1 MPGQLSRCESH
12 MLIWAKCL
20 NTPHDTSM
28 DQEKTLSTT
37 TSCKSG
43 NHVNGVKM
51 ATNDQVKVFQSIE
64 EGLYWLTKGRD
75 GRIQPQE
82 CSMDENGSKAEHDVD
97 HIQVLCTGSLH
108 LVGGVIRV
116 IEPSRYEEIVLSLA

>member
-1 MPGQLSRCESH
+1 
-12 MLIWAKCL
+12 
-20 NTPHDTSM
+20 M
-28 DQEKTLSTT
+28 DQEKTLYTT
-37 TSCKSG
+37 TSCMSG

-51 ATNDQVKVFQSIE
+51 ATNGQVKIFQSIE

-75 GRIQPQE
+75 GKIQPQE
-82 CSMDENGSKAEHDVD
+82 SSMDTNGTTTEHDVD

-116 IEPSRYEEIVLSLA
+116 IEPSRYEEIVLSLAW